1 MSKSFF
7 CFFTSSTET
16 YFIFVR
22 ILNRVEKQN
31 AKFNELVS
39 EQSKRS
45 SLDAFYKVGVP
56 VGNFIHSGTVYY
68 TSKSIELDMKWV

>member
-7 CFFTSSTET
+7 FFFTTLAET

-31 AKFNELVS
+31 TKFNELVS

-56 VGNFIHSGTVYY
+56 VCNFIYSGTVYY
-68 TSKSIELDMKWV
+68 TLKSIELDMKWV